1 MYKIMNK
8 IIIHIKYYHLHRL
21 YSKLQYIL
29 VIFFIAYEQVY
40 DVTCQQTWIWAQ
52 QSSDVSNKKI
62 DKNVS
67 LLQIHGNLMPIL
79 DIK

>member
-29 VIFFIAYEQVY
+29 VIFFIANEQV
-40 DVTCQQTWIWAQ
+40 VTSHVNKPGFELRQAQ
-52 QSSDVSNKKI
+52 AYVIK
-62 DKNVS
+62 DKV
-67 LLQIHGNLMPIL
+67 
-79 DIK
+79 KT